1 MYYVILHLF
10 FSVGQ
15 KETIERFG
23 MNSPYF
29 IHGYVVPRMFG
40 YAEEDDD
47 VSLVVFLVME
57 IFSNN
62 KKISKV
68 NVFKLAKSLR

>member
-1 MYYVILHLF
+1 MMVVVSSNSVHLLF
-10 FSVGQ
+10 LLFYIVGQ

-40 YAEEDDD
+40 YAEEDDN
-47 VSLVVFLVME
+47 VSVQIVIGLFQT
-57 IFSNN
+57 
-62 KKISKV
+62 
-68 NVFKLAKSLR
+68 